1 MDTFVKRFQPE
12 KYELWLQGKDFG
24 PHPEDPNR
32 VSAAPAPSENDIM
45 CNKKFVI
52 FLTATVKV
60 LKVYSENLKCQRF
73 LKLFPILFWFEH
85 RLEQSVTGSFQELY
99 HRILVIKVCVTQNQ
113 VIPQIDN
120 FQSPEKPLNRLL

>member
-60 LKVYSENLKCQRF
+60 LPKSLLRKSEMPEILKIIPHF
-73 LKLFPILFWFEH
+73 
-85 RLEQSVTGSFQELY
+85 V
-99 HRILVIKVCVTQNQ
+99 LV
-113 VIPQIDN
+113 
-120 FQSPEKPLNRLL
+120 

>member
-52 FLTATVKV
+52 FL
-60 LKVYSENLKCQRF
+60 
-73 LKLFPILFWFEH
+73 KL
-85 RLEQSVTGSFQELY
+85 
-99 HRILVIKVCVTQNQ
+99 
-113 VIPQIDN
+113 
-120 FQSPEKPLNRLL
+120 